1 MRRSAEQRL
10 LLALLLCSLLP
21 LVALGCLAALGMLH
35 LGRELERVSAEAALR
50 EARARASRLAA
61 EAADRVSRVLLGS
74 RADLRMLCLLPPDPN
89 LYAQF
94 CRTRL
99 APVRVLN
106 GGEQT
111 VIWPPLF
118 REVRYE
124 GARGI
129 VRGTPSGPVGYAPA
143 SLSLPIRPPAPWIP
157 RLEYRPL
164 PGPDRGRFPRLAGL
178 ELVMELP
185 GAGGASARL
194 VAVLDGRHLQ
204 AALGSSG
211 APPETGSILVWAG
224 PGNAR
229 YVLGREGFPQETV
242 TAVAAHAVGPS
253 PRVLPVSSGWVA
265 AAHPLPGPDS
275 DSPEYPF
282 AAVVALVPRPS
293 SPAAAAVRT
302 LSRRYEL
309 YAVLLTLCAAGGLG
323 FAAFLVARR
332 ITRPWM
338 RLRDKARSLA
348 PETARERA
356 DDVAVISESFDAL
369 ARRVAEGEGRLRAS
383 EERLREFFEMT
394 PDGIAVL
401 DAQGRLLH
409 FNRALCQMLRR
420 SPIELEGAAIEQV
433 VAEPGAWSTAYARL
447 RERGRLRNYE
457 LPLLRA
463 DRTSFPALL
472 TLRLSTSDQGE
483 RTEIIVRDISEIK
496 EAQRRDRQKTETLF
510 RVYGE
515 LSQAHEALRRAYDHV
530 EEQVRQKTREL
541 EDAYRA
547 LQAADRVKTEFLMQM
562 SHELRT
568 PLNCIIGYSEAMID
582 GLDGPVTE
590 EQARSLRRIAES
602 GRRLLRLIEN
612 LLDLSRLEAGRM
624 EFVPREIRVE
634 ETLEA
639 ILHQARSL
647 VGERPVRLELA
658 LQEPLPAV
666 WADPDRLAQV
676 VFNLV
681 GNAVKFTEKGTVRVE
696 ARQRDA
702 QLVEVSVSDT
712 GPGIPPDQQVRIFDK
727 FVKAT
732 GNRRQGAG
740 LGLAIC
746 REIVER
752 MGGTIRLESEPG
764 RGSTF
769 RFTVPVADAR
779 ACPAK
784 EPVEPVHSA
793 G

>member
-1 MRRSAEQRL
+1 M
-10 LLALLLCSLLP
+10 
-21 LVALGCLAALGMLH
+21 
-35 LGRELERVSAEAALR
+35 R
-50 EARARASRLAA
+50 EARTRASRLAA

-99 APVRVLN
+99 APLRVLT

-124 GARGI
+124 GAEGI
-129 VRGTPSGPVGYAPA
+129 VRGTPSGPGGYPPA
-143 SLSLPIRPPAPWIP
+143 SFPLPPRPPTAWMP

-164 PGPDRGRFPRLAGL
+164 PGPDRGGVSRLAGL
-178 ELVMELP
+178 ELVAELP
-185 GAGGASARL
+185 GAAGSSARL
-194 VAVLDGRHLQ
+194 VAVLDERHLQ

-211 APPETGSILVWAG
+211 GLSNAGSFLVWIG
-224 PGNAR
+224 PDDAR
-229 YVLGREGFPQETV
+229 YVLGREGLPEDTV
-242 TAVAAHAVGPS
+242 TAVAHAVGPS
-253 PRVLPVSSGWVA
+253 PRVLLVPPRWIA
-265 AAHPLPGPDS
+265 AVHPLPGPDP
-275 DSPEYPF
+275 DSPESPF
-282 AAVVALVPRPS
+282 AAAVAVVPRPS
-293 SPAAAAVRT
+293 SPTAATVRT

-309 YAVLLTLCAAGGLG
+309 YAVLLTLCAAAGLG
-323 FAAFLVARR
+323 FAVFLVARR

-348 PETARERA
+348 PETARNRA
-356 DDVAVISESFDAL
+356 DDVALISESFDVL

-420 SPIELEGAAIEQV
+420 SPVELEEAAVERL
-433 VAEPGAWSTAYARL
+433 VAEPGAWAGAYARL

-463 DRTSFPALL
+463 DGTTFPALL

-483 RTEIIVRDISEIK
+483 RIEIIVRDISEIK

-590 EQARSLRRIAES
+590 EQAQSLRRIAES

-624 EFVPREIRVE
+624 EFAPREVRVE

-658 LQEPLPAV
+658 IQEPLPPA

-681 GNAVKFTEKGTVRVE
+681 GNAVKFTERGTVRVE

-702 QLVEVSVSDT
+702 GFVEVSVSDT
-712 GPGIPPDQQVRIFDK
+712 GPGIPPDQQARIFDK

-769 RFTVPVADAR
+769 RFTVPVAGAVPRPRPSEEPLEPAR
-779 ACPAK
+779 T
-784 EPVEPVHSA
+784 A

>member
-1 MRRSAEQRL
+1 M
-10 LLALLLCSLLP
+10 
-21 LVALGCLAALGMLH
+21 
-35 LGRELERVSAEAALR
+35 
-50 EARARASRLAA
+50 AA
-61 EAADRVSRVLLGS
+61 EAADRVSRVLLASG
-74 RADLRMLCLLPPDPN
+74 ADLRMLCLLPPNPN

-99 APVRVLN
+99 APVHVLSD
-106 GGEQT
+106 GEQT

-124 GARGI
+124 GAGGI
-129 VRGTPSGPVGYAPA
+129 VRGTPFTPA
-143 SLSLPIRPPAPWIP
+143 GHTPSSVPMPARQPAPWMP
-157 RLEYRPL
+157 PLEYRPL
-164 PGPDRGRFPRLAGL
+164 PGPARNGFLRLAGL

-185 GAGGASARL
+185 GTDGASARL
-194 VAVLDGRHLQ
+194 VAVLDERHLQ

-211 APPETGSILVWAG
+211 EVSGTGDTGSILVWVG
-224 PGNAR
+224 PDNAR
-229 YVLGREGFPQETV
+229 YLLGWEGFPEETV

-265 AAHPLPGPDS
+265 AVHPLPGPD
-275 DSPEYPF
+275 PESTGSPF
-282 AAVVALVPRPS
+282 AATVAVVPRPA
-293 SPAAAAVRT
+293 SPAAAAVRM

-309 YAVLLTLCAAGGLG
+309 YAVLLTLCAAAGLG

-338 RLRDKARSLA
+338 RLRDKARSLT
-348 PETARERA
+348 PETAQERD
-356 DDVAVISESFDAL
+356 DDVAVISESFDVL

-401 DAQGRLLH
+401 DASGRLLH

-420 SPIELEGAAIEQV
+420 SPAELEGKAIEQV
-433 VAEPGAWSTAYARL
+433 VAEPGAWATAYARL

-457 LPLLRA
+457 IPLVRA
-463 DRTSFPALL
+463 DGTTFPALL

-483 RTEIIVRDISEIK
+483 RTEIIMRDISEIK

-612 LLDLSRLEAGRM
+612 LLDLSRLEAGGM

-658 LQEPLPAV
+658 LQEPLPPV

-702 QLVEVSVSDT
+702 RLVEVSVSDT
-712 GPGIPPDQQVRIFDK
+712 GPGIPPEQQVRIFDK
-727 FVKAT
+727 FVKAP

-769 RFTVPVADAR
+769 RFTVPVAGDRPRPRPPETPLEPIQDA
-779 ACPAK
+779 
-784 EPVEPVHSA
+784 